1 MGGVYDFCPWRFW
14 SEAAPDEQAEQLA
27 SQKALAAEQ
36 SVVIGERCFVSPVAG
51 VFCDRL
57 ELGDRS
63 YIAGYGYVT
72 GDVTTGQDCTIN
84 PYAVVRGK
92 VRFGDGVRV
101 GAHASI
107 LGFNHG
113 TADLDKPIHR
123 QPLTSRGI
131 VVGDDV
137 WIGSGVIVLDGV
149 TVGAHAVLAAGAV
162 VTRDV
167 PEWAIVGGNPAKLI
181 RDRRAAATS
190 RPTTQPLSDAELAA
204 FSRRVRRQWP
214 AVLAQHW
221 DGTRYLDRPGGS
233 PTARA
238 WGDAVEIAAM
248 FARTPTQIP
257 VTELAATMR
266 SWQDPASGLVI
277 DPWRTHPPAA
287 DPLDDGQALYDTFS
301 AAYALEQLGAALPHP
316 VRVVDALPP
325 DELNARLDAL
335 PWATNAWAAGAW
347 IDAYA
352 TALHLNA
359 KHFSSG
365 RGPEPLFG
373 WLLTRADPTT
383 GLWGSPTGDDRLQ
396 PVNGFYRLTR
406 GAHAQFDLPVPY
418 PQATI
423 DTVLA
428 HAGDTRY
435 FRADRGNACNVL
447 DVAHPLWLCGKQIRH
462 RHGEIAAW
470 AQEQLTRAVS
480 GWVENAGFSFELE
493 HGDTPDSRPSLQ
505 GTEMWLAIT
514 CLLAEL
520 TGRTALL
527 GFRPGGV
534 HRMQPG

>member
-14 SEAAPDEQAEQLA
+14 GEATLDEQAEQLA
-27 SQKALAAEQ
+27 FQRELATEQ
-36 SVVIGERCFVSPVAG
+36 AVVIGETCFVSPVAG

-72 GDVTTGQDCTIN
+72 GDVRTGPDCTIN

-107 LGFNHG
+107 VGFNHG
-113 TADLDKPIHR
+113 TADLEQPIFR
-123 QPLTSRGI
+123 QPHTSTGI
-131 VVGDDV
+131 VIGDDV
-137 WIGSGVIVLDGV
+137 WVGSGAIVLDGV

-181 RDRRAAATS
+181 RDRRATRS
-190 RPTTQPLSDAELAA
+190 RSTGRPLSDADLVA
-204 FSRRVRRQWP
+204 FGRRVRRQWP

-248 FARTPTQIP
+248 FGRAPA
-257 VTELAATMR
+257 ELPATVLVATMR
-266 SWQDPASGLVI
+266 SWQDATSGLVI
-277 DPWRTHPPAA
+277 DPWRAQPPAA

-301 AAYALEQLGAALPHP
+301 AGYALEQLGAALPRP
-316 VRVVDALPP
+316 VRVVDDLGPVDLA
-325 DELNARLDAL
+325 ARLDAL
-335 PWATNAWAAGAW
+335 PWTTNAWSAGAW

-352 TALHLNA
+352 TALHLNT
-359 KHFSSG
+359 KHFGSR

-373 WLLTRADPTT
+373 WLLTHADPTT
-383 GLWGSPTGDDRLQ
+383 GLWGSPAGDDLLQ

-435 FRADRGNACNVL
+435 FRSDRGNACNVL
-447 DVAHPLWLCGKQIRH
+447 DVAHPLWLCGKQTEH
-462 RHGEIAAW
+462 RRAEVAAW
-470 AQEQLTRAVS
+470 AQGQLTRAVS
-480 GWVENAGFSFELE
+480 GWVDDAGFSFELE
-493 HGDTPDSRPSLQ
+493 RGDSPDTRPSLQ
-505 GTEMWLAIT
+505 GTEMWLAII